1 MKNQKINR
9 LVPAL
14 ALAIGS
20 LTLAAGAQAQNAMG
34 ATSDSSLYSAGS
46 GYVGFNAGRSRFNGP
61 SGTGVYSNDRNGNAY
76 SLYGGSYFNNNFGL
90 EAGYNDFG
98 RVNRGGGSTTANA
111 FSLSLVGK
119 LPVGSSFNLL
129 GRVGGSYVRSNV
141 SSAADSGIAAGTS
154 NKFDLSYGLG
164 AEFAFNPQLSAVV
177 QYDQYN
183 MRYVGGGRDRINATT
198 LGLRYRF

>member
-1 MKNQKINR
+1 M
-9 LVPAL
+9 
-14 ALAIGS
+14 
-20 LTLAAGAQAQNAMG
+20 
-34 ATSDSSLYSAGS
+34 
-46 GYVGFNAGRSRFNGP
+46 
-61 SGTGVYSNDRNGNAY
+61 
-76 SLYGGSYFNNNFGL
+76 
-90 EAGYNDFG
+90 
-98 RVNRGGGSTTANA
+98 
-111 FSLSLVGK
+111 
-119 LPVGSSFNLL
+119 
-129 GRVGGSYVRSNV
+129 GGSYVRSNV